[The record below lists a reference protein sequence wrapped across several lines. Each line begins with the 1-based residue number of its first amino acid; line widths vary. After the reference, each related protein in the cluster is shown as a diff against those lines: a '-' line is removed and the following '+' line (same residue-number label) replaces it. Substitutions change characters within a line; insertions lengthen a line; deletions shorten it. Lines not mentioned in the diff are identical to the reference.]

1 VRFVLKF
8 LGVIVAAVVLGLG
21 SAYLAVQGAMPADV
35 TVKNGPWIANL
46 AAGGADADNY
56 TRTAVAIAGLLALN
70 KDETIYYG
78 ATADSVGEPF
88 DPNCAYRIEGRD
100 PDARWWS
107 ITVYSNDHFLIDHPA
122 KRFSVSKTSVVRG
135 ADGNFVVRASLQEE
149 AQNWMATSK
158 DGFQLTLRL
167 YNPGDTVKS
176 DPAAA
181 ALPAIVK
188 EACS

>member
-1 VRFVLKF
+1 MWIFLK
-8 LGVIVAAVVLGLG
+8 LLIVAAAAVVLGLG
-21 SAYLAVQGAMPADV
+21 SAYVAVRGAMPAEFV
-35 TVKNGPWIANL
+35 VKNGPWTANL
-46 AAGGADADNY
+46 AAGGTGADNY

-78 ATADSVGEPF
+78 ADTDSAGETL
-88 DPNCAYRIEGRD
+88 DPNCAYRIEGSD

-107 ITVYSNDHFLIDHPA
+107 ITAYGTDHFLIDHPS
-122 KRFSVSKTSVVRG
+122 KRFSVSKTSVVRAANG
-135 ADGNFVVRASLQEE
+135 GFVVRVSLTEE
-149 AQNWMATSK
+149 ARNWIAASK

-167 YNPGDTVKS
+167 YNPGVSVKA
-176 DPAAA
+176 DPAGV

>member
-1 VRFVLKF
+1 MQFLLK
-8 LGVIVAAVVLGLG
+8 LLAAVVAAIVLGLG
-21 SAYLAVQGAMPADV
+21 SAYVAVRGAMPPDSI
-35 TVKNGPWIANL
+35 VKNGPWTANL
-46 AAGGADADNY
+46 AAGGTGADDY

-78 ATADSVGEPF
+78 ADTDSAGEKL

-107 ITVYSNDHFLIDHPA
+107 ITAYGTDHFLIDHPS
-122 KRFSVSKTSVVRG
+122 KRFSVSKTSVVRA
-135 ADGNFVVRASLQEE
+135 ADGTFVVRVSLQAET
-149 AQNWMATSK
+149 QNWIAAAK

-167 YNPGDTVKS
+167 YNPGDTVRN
-176 DPAAA
+176 DPAAV